1 MTFLTNALYERLFTA
16 FMRLSRFLW
25 WNKLCSCLNQK
36 QVLMFTAR
44 WINDTIDASD
54 FSQFQFFLDFVHFGK
69 HVSSKTK
76 KPLVLQNIV
85 STHFIPQSFK
95 ITIQILV
102 LKTENT
108 QADWI
113 TVSFYTQMGMPCYW
127 PSLLYMKSI
136 ITNFLELLDFSRVH
150 ILEFQLY
157 SAQYWFFWFKAN

>member
-1 MTFLTNALYERLFTA
+1 MFLFESKTGPNVYSSMNKRYNWRIWFLTVSIFPGFCSFRQT
-16 FMRLSRFLW
+16 RIVQ
-25 WNKLCSCLNQK
+25 NKEATGPSKYSFHTFHSSIIQH
-36 QVLMFTAR
+36 
-44 WINDTIDASD
+44 
-54 FSQFQFFLDFVHFGK
+54 QFV
-69 HVSSKTK
+69 
-76 KPLVLQNIV
+76 
-85 STHFIPQSFK
+85 K